1 MIDDLSPEER
11 RARLGALAAGPF
23 ETYEELVAALLADG
37 NALQRC
43 IVAHHVAERR
53 LVALRP
59 ELVRLR
65 TQGGSPYVI
74 HAFDQAIARLDA

>member
-1 MIDDLSPEER
+1 VIDDLPPDER
-11 RARLGALAAGPF
+11 RARLGALAPGPF
-23 ETYEELVAALLADG
+23 GTYEDFVAALLADDS
-37 NALQRC
+37 ALQRC

-65 TQGGSPYVI
+65 TLGGSPYVI
-74 HAFDQAIARLDA
+74 HAFDQAIARLDV